1 MSIWFWIFICL
12 IAVINIATI
21 SKIFFMKKSV
31 KEMNDNLKEILKSDT
46 NNLITISTSDKEIK
60 NLAQDLNENLKNLRE
75 QRLQYENGNQE
86 LKKIITNISHDMRT
100 PLTAIKGYIDL
111 LKEANIEEKQQE
123 YLSIIERKTG
133 DLVLLT
139 EQLFEFSKIMDTE
152 IKIEKENCCING
164 MLEDA
169 LTNYYTIFK
178 EKNIIPDINLCEEKV
193 YRIVDKNA
201 INRVL
206 DNILSNISKYSS
218 GDLKVIL
225 EKNGKI
231 IFSNKAETLDATT
244 VQKIFNRYF
253 TVENAKKS
261 TGIGL
266 AIAKQLVEL
275 NGGSITAQYEN
286 GYLIIE
292 IIL

>member
-1 MSIWFWIFICL
+1 MNIYLGIIFVL
-12 IAVINIATI
+12 IIILTI
-21 SKIFFMKKSV
+21 ISARFYLIKKSI
-31 KEMNDNLKEILKSDT
+31 KEIEVSTREILKSDT
-46 NNLITISTSDKEIK
+46 NSLITISTDNKEVK
-60 NLAQDLNENLKNLRE
+60 ALAKELNIELKNIRE

-111 LKEANIEEKQQE
+111 LKEENIEEKQQE
-123 YLSIIERKTG
+123 YLRIIERKTG

-193 YRIVDKNA
+193 YRMVDRNA

-218 GDLKVIL
+218 GDLKAIL

-231 IFSNKAETLDATT
+231 IFSNKAEALDATT

>member
-1 MSIWFWIFICL
+1 MNIYLGIIFVL
-12 IAVINIATI
+12 IIILTI
-21 SKIFFMKKSV
+21 ISARFYLIKKSI
-31 KEMNDNLKEILKSDT
+31 KEIEVSTRDILKSDT
-46 NNLITISTSDKEIK
+46 NSLITISTDNKEVK
-60 NLAQDLNENLKNLRE
+60 ALAKELNIELKNLRE

-100 PLTAIKGYIDL
+100 PLTAIKGYVDL
-111 LKEANIEEKQQE
+111 LKEANKEEKQQE

-193 YRIVDKNA
+193 YRIVDRNA